1 MNPRPPHPSL
11 LTSFRCASAGLLD
24 VFHTQRNFR
33 IHLSSA
39 ALALL
44 LAAWLN
50 LPRPQWPCLILVI
63 GMVLSAEV
71 FNTSAEILVDLTSP
85 EYHPL
90 AKRVKDVAAGAVL
103 LAAMFAVIVGLL
115 LLGPPLWARLAS
127 LF

>member
-11 LTSFRCASAGLLD
+11 LTSFRCACRGLLD
-24 VFHTQRNFR
+24 VIRTQQNFR
-33 IHLSSA
+33 IHLVIA

-44 LAAWLN
+44 LAVWLR
-50 LPRPQWPCLILVI
+50 LPHQEWASLILVI
-63 GMVLSAEV
+63 GTVLSTEV
-71 FNTSAEILVDLTSP
+71 FNTSAEMLVDLTSP

-103 LAAMFAVIVGLL
+103 LAATVAVIVGLL
-115 LLGPPLWARLAS
+115 LLGPPLWARLAL